1 MDIPNPLLTGSTGTQ
16 QPVDGPVVLP
26 EPYNPLAGLPLAQR
40 VEGLAATHARN
51 LGGEVAA
58 TLIAGSFSQLSD
70 DLRIQREQNAEQLAK
85 TSRLQDDLTTY
96 RTQTAVLEERL
107 RAVERTQSVKQVAVF
122 AGTAMLAVAVD
133 LYKGQLDALAAI
145 VAVLGAGL
153 LVFSWFTGHGGT
165 SK

>member
-51 LGGEVAA
+51 FGGEVAA
-58 TLIAGSFSQLSD
+58 SLIAGSFSQLSD
-70 DLRIQREQNAEQLAK
+70 DLRIQRDRNAEQMAK
-85 TSRLQDDLTTY
+85 ISSLQDDLTNY

-107 RAVERTQSVKQVAVF
+107 TAVEKTQSIKQIAVF
-122 AGTAMLAVAVD
+122 AGTAMLAIAVD
-133 LYKGQLDALAAI
+133 LYKGQLNTLAVI
-145 VAVLGAGL
+145 VAVLGIGL
-153 LVFSWFTGHGGT
+153 LVFGWFTGHGGT